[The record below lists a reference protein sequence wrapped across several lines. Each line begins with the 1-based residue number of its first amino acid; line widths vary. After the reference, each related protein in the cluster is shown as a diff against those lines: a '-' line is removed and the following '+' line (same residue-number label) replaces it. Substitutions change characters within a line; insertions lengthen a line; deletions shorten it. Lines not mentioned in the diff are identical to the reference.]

1 MKMMKSV
8 LFGLVLGFVGAQTC
22 KKDCCLYTGS
32 KVKPRELTVKIT
44 GNNCSESNNSDND
57 FIDNE
62 CIDYQPI
69 NSNNIFVV
77 VTEANDK
84 DKACSEESFF
94 SKNVTINSE
103 HTFAVTQETYFYLFS
118 DDCGS
123 TLLQEFSMHL
133 SCSVDIFTGD
143 TFGAVELSECNSEGP
158 TPSDGDDCCD
168 NQFSEPQQWVLKVTG
183 NDCGNVTDVK
193 TIHEDF
199 LCTGNSSFDF
209 PVFVRV
215 SDNDDGPCD
224 TSAILFEG
232 LVNNNSEIVV
242 TKKGVPGYIYFFND
256 EPSNINCDSPVQA
269 MRFHTSCSQ
278 PFPLGQSF
286 GGIDVAECRATA
298 VPESGV
304 DCCKVFNEVN
314 QFVFTFTGEN
324 CTKFESTSD
333 KFSCIDSGTF
343 STTESSYYK
352 VTDDHF
358 LGDTCEDGVI
368 FFEGTVSVNDEI
380 VVNSLP
386 NDAFIHFY
394 TNSSTCDLIQ
404 SIKLHTSC
412 SAPLVLD
419 AYFGGVQLTRCE
431 ENAVP
436 QPGQDCCG
444 NDFQVREWVFEV
456 TGNDCGNVTDVKTIH
471 EDFLCTGNSSFDF
484 PVFVRVSDNDDGPCD
499 TSAILFEGL
508 VNNNSEIV
516 VTPTQEGKVP
526 EHIYFFND
534 VPNDSNCGSPVQ
546 AMTFHQSCS
555 QQFPLGQSFGG
566 IDVAGCRAQALGC
579 EVVDT
584 CDKICTSPKT
594 ELNEDCEC
602 ECPADANSCTPDGD
616 TVFFDAGSCL
626 CKCSNQSLDYPNCTS
641 PPVLDECAQ
650 QDLCNVC
657 ECSRRKYRSRRRKLT
672 YGGFAPSCDLEP
684 YSNCNCCGGIPS

>member
-286 GGIDVAECRATA
+286 GGIDVA
-298 VPESGV
+298 
-304 DCCKVFNEVN
+304 
-314 QFVFTFTGEN
+314 
-324 CTKFESTSD
+324 
-333 KFSCIDSGTF
+333 
-343 STTESSYYK
+343 
-352 VTDDHF
+352 
-358 LGDTCEDGVI
+358 
-368 FFEGTVSVNDEI
+368 
-380 VVNSLP
+380 
-386 NDAFIHFY
+386 
-394 TNSSTCDLIQ
+394 
-404 SIKLHTSC
+404 
-412 SAPLVLD
+412 
-419 AYFGGVQLTRCE
+419 
-431 ENAVP
+431 
-436 QPGQDCCG
+436 
-444 NDFQVREWVFEV
+444 
-456 TGNDCGNVTDVKTIH
+456 
-471 EDFLCTGNSSFDF
+471 
-484 PVFVRVSDNDDGPCD
+484 
-499 TSAILFEGL
+499 
-508 VNNNSEIV
+508 
-516 VTPTQEGKVP
+516 
-526 EHIYFFND
+526 
-534 VPNDSNCGSPVQ
+534 
-546 AMTFHQSCS
+546 
-555 QQFPLGQSFGG
+555 
-566 IDVAGCRAQALGC
+566 GCRAQALGC